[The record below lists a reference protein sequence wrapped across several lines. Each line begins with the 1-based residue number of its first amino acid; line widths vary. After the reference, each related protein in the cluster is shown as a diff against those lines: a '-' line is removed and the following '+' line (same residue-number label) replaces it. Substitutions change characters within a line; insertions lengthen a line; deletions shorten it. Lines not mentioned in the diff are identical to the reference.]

1 MLHISVSEGLAMQ
14 LAVAGT
20 GLLFIGAILLVA
32 LGYLINEASR
42 KDK

>member
-1 MLHISVSEGLAMQ
+1 MLHISVSEEFVATIVGLWF
-14 LAVAGT
+14 LT
-20 GLLFIGAILLVA
+20 CLVSTA